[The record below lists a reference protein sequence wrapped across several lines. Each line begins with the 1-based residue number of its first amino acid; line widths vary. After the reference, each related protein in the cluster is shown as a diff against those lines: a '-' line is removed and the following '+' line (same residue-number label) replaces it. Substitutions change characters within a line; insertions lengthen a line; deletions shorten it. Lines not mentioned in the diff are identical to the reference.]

1 MCRRVCER
9 GELKTPERVR
19 GEVEGKRLHA
29 DLKVGFSL
37 HGKVECACLR
47 CVKGKIVLDTQGRC
61 ISLRVC
67 KALHIDILC
76 AP

>member
-19 GEVEGKRLHA
+19 REVEGKRLRA
-29 DLKVGFSL
+29 YVRVGFSL
-37 HGKVECACLR
+37 HGEAECACLR
-47 CVKGKIVLDTQGRC
+47 CMKGKMVLDTRGRC

-67 KALHIDILC
+67 KALHIDIF
-76 AP
+76 